1 MLGKVQVI
9 HIKYKYSK
17 NTTRQKASVINK
29 ALRGFFLFVYKA
41 KLRVSAEKSKRSVYS
56 TFTDYLRCSLDN
68 NSMRPDLE
76 IESEEYTP
84 PHLYFCY
91 TWRGLAKRSEVNY
104 YIAVK
109 NYRLFTKVI

>member
-41 KLRVSAEKSKRSVYS
+41 KLRVSAEESKQSVYS

-68 NSMRPDLE
+68 NSMKLLKFLSKNK
-76 IESEEYTP
+76 IQLTINNKKLILTKIKYT
-84 PHLYFCY
+84 
-91 TWRGLAKRSEVNY
+91 
-104 YIAVK
+104 K
-109 NYRLFTKVI
+109 NYSIFYTIKNKNYA